1 MTQLPIGPRLG
12 LRLISYEVDAGWSER
27 VHKAIEKEIARG
39 QSRLERLRES
49 GNTEAFEAF
58 ADEECDQ
65 IEELLGIAFVASQAF
80 INRVWNQVH
89 DLNETCLRDYGR
101 PLPSLASWQEVL
113 QVEGSRLAGSSI
125 TNIEA
130 IYAVGNYWKHSE
142 EWPTCEVAADGRR
155 RYVWDTS
162 KMRPI
167 QKPTAEVVLEMGL
180 RFGSTG
186 NLRTAA
192 RTLGVSDCSD
202 LGTIRRTLDSWAK
215 QLLIVARA
223 GVEQLAGQ
231 SSKQK
236 H

>member
-1 MTQLPIGPRLG
+1 M
-12 LRLISYEVDAGWSER
+12 
-27 VHKAIEKEIARG
+27 
-39 QSRLERLRES
+39 RES
-49 GNTEAFEAF
+49 GNTEALEAI
-58 ADEECDQ
+58 AYEECDQ
-65 IEELLGIAFVASQAF
+65 VGELLGIAFVACQAF

-89 DLNETCLRDYGR
+89 DLNETCLREYGR
-101 PLPSLASWQEVL
+101 PLPSVTSRQEVL

-142 EWPTCEVAADGRR
+142 EWPTCGVAADGCRR
-155 RYVWDTS
+155 FVWDTS
-162 KMRPI
+162 KMQPI
-167 QKPTAEVVLEMGL
+167 QKSTAEVVLEMGL

-192 RTLGVSDCSD
+192 RILGASDCAD
-202 LGTIRRTLDSWAK
+202 LGAIRRTLDSWAK
-215 QLLIVARA
+215 QLLNVDRA